1 MKNLFSKILFVGR
14 TSLFFFRNLKLF
26 LYLYLYWDLH
36 FYNHCNVSSWS
47 GEQLVLWLILIGSS
61 SPSAAPSQKSGHR
74 PTFGPICPT
83 ITNNRPKSSQSSHQP
98 QHIFWSIHSKVY
110 WINFIQSKKTRIY
123 FLTIVLAVFENFK
136 FHRSIAEGAFSLL
149 IFMRMIAFP
158 QQLGTEKDEGQIS
171 RNCQLKCRRFDLK
184 RSFQRNKVKFKR
196 KSILTCL
203 WQNRQKSDKLFS
215 VVYCLF
221 LIFTFSSIL

>member
-1 MKNLFSKILFVGR
+1 MTQLVAGNQQMKANLHMSQTLPNLTKYCEIFFFFRFEFEGIAMKNLFSKILFVGR

-83 ITNNRPKSSQSSHQP
+83 ITNNPPKSSQSSHQP
-98 QHIFWSIHSKVY
+98 QHIFW
-110 WINFIQSKKTRIY
+110 R
-123 FLTIVLAVFENFK
+123 
-136 FHRSIAEGAFSLL
+136 
-149 IFMRMIAFP
+149 
-158 QQLGTEKDEGQIS
+158 
-171 RNCQLKCRRFDLK
+171 
-184 RSFQRNKVKFKR
+184 
-196 KSILTCL
+196 
-203 WQNRQKSDKLFS
+203 
-215 VVYCLF
+215 
-221 LIFTFSSIL
+221 